1 MALSIQLS
9 TDFNPEAVNFSK
21 LRKNRMGGKAVYLS
35 SNGNNKLYIQFPF
48 MKAPYG
54 LSSYTDENTKKTS
67 YSLDLSLDPN
77 EPVTAELEKKLLK
90 IDDMVLKNVE
100 ANSQEWLGK
109 KYTKSVLQEALY
121 KPLVRPG
128 KGEWPATIKLK
139 VSVDSKTGA
148 FTSEAYNMRRE
159 TLPLDSI
166 EKGQRVMAIIDLNQI
181 WFIDNK
187 FGVSAR
193 LVQCLVE
200 PSKKL
205 PSFAFQGV
213 ASPADEEEEEEG
225 EDEEVE
231 YEEVEVDA

>member
-9 TDFNPEAVNFSK
+9 TDFSPEAVTFSK
-21 LRKNRMGGKAVYLS
+21 LRKNKMGGKAVYLS
-35 SNGNNKLYIQFPF
+35 CGGNSKLYIQLPF

-54 LSSYTDENTKKTS
+54 LGSYTDEATKKTS

-77 EPVTAELEKKLLK
+77 DQASSQLEAKLKAFDEL
-90 IDDMVLKNVE
+90 VLKTVE
-100 ANSQEWLGK
+100 ANSPEWLGK

-128 KGEWPATIKLK
+128 KGEWPATFKLK
-139 VSVDSKTGA
+139 VQTNSVNGS
-148 FTSEAYNMRRE
+148 FVPESYNMQRE
-159 TLPLDSI
+159 AVPLDSL
-166 EKGQRVMAIIDLNQI
+166 EKGQRVMAIVDINQI

-187 FGVSAR
+187 FGVSVR
-193 LVQCLVE
+193 LQQCLFE

-205 PSFAFQGV
+205 PSFAFQGI
-213 ASPADEEEEEEG
+213 ATEDEEE
-225 EDEEVE
+225 EEVE